1 MRDLLKKILEPF
13 FPAKLGPIKLEK
25 IPQHIAIIMD
35 GNGRW
40 AKQRSLP
47 RVAGHHM
54 GAESVRA
61 AVKACGEFKIKY
73 LTLYAF
79 STENWQRPKEEVSSL
94 MELLSNTIDKEL
106 SSLVEN
112 KVRIRFFGRISQ
124 LSSALQE
131 KIKRAETATQL
142 NNGLNLNIMLNYGS
156 RAEIVDA
163 VNRILSEG
171 KTPPIDEAEFS
182 KYLYTADL
190 PDPDLLIRTANEM
203 RISNF
208 LLWQLAY
215 AEIYVTDKYW
225 PEFNREEMAKA
236 LMNYQKRERR
246 FGRV

>member
-1 MRDLLKKILEPF
+1 MRELLKKILEPF
-13 FPAKLGPIKLEK
+13 FPANLGPAKIEKL
-25 IPQHIAIIMD
+25 PQHIAIIMD

-40 AKQRSLP
+40 AKKRGLP
-47 RVAGHHM
+47 RAAGHHM

-106 SSLVEN
+106 SSLIEN
-112 KVRIRFFGRISQ
+112 KVRIRFFGRTSQ

-131 KIKRAETATQL
+131 KIKRAEDATK
-142 NNGLNLNIMLNYGS
+142 NNQGLNLNIMLNYGS

-171 KTPPIDEAEFS
+171 KNSSIDEKLFS
-182 KYLYTADL
+182 RYLYTAEI
-190 PDPDLLIRTANEM
+190 PDPDLLIRTASEM

-215 AEIYVTDKYW
+215 AEIYVTDKCW
-225 PEFNREEMAKA
+225 PDFNREEMAKA
-236 LMNYQKRERR
+236 LLDYQKRERR